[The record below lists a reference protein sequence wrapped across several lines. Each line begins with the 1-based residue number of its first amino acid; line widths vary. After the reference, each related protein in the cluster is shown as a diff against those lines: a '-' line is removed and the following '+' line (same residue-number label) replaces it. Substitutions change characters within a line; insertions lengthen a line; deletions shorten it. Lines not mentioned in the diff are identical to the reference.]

1 MMSRM
6 KKKNIERVF
15 IDDRNGNSQKGKYES
30 RKLLFLHDAHVI
42 LFT

>member
-30 RKLLFLHDAHVI
+30 IKLLFLHDAHVI